1 MKFTILTIFP
11 EMFPGILDF
20 SLAGKALK
28 SGLWQLE
35 TVDIK
40 QYGIGNY
47 KHVDDTPYGGGA
59 GMVIRPDV
67 LEKAIEN
74 SKLEGKKLFYM
85 SPRGAVLDQKKAEE
99 LSMLKEIAIICGR
112 YEGIDERVIEHYGIE
127 ELSVGDYILS
137 GGEPAALVVMD
148 AVVRLLPEVVGNKD
162 THNEESFS
170 NNLLEYPHYTKPA
183 EWKGM
188 KVPEVLSS
196 GDHKKVADWR
206 KAKAVEIT
214 KKRRPDLL

>member
-1 MKFTILTIFP
+1 
-11 EMFPGILDF
+11 
-20 SLAGKALK
+20 
-28 SGLWQLE
+28 
-35 TVDIK
+35 
-40 QYGIGNY
+40 
-47 KHVDDTPYGGGA
+47 
-59 GMVIRPDV
+59 MVIRPDV